1 MVAATSNTLD
11 IQLGPDPNKWPEPFR
26 TRYRER
32 LKASRRVDYSRYQ
45 SNPQAY
51 ASDILNV
58 TLTPDQA
65 TMLQSIV
72 ENRRTLV
79 KASHAIG
86 KTFTAAIAESWWY
99 DCWSKHIG
107 YITAPTWPQAFGLTF
122 KQLKMLRR
130 ARNLPGAILER
141 EIRDEDRNN
150 EGYHYIRAL
159 NAETGEGFQGEHS
172 APILIVIE
180 EGVGVPKY
188 IWDAVGGLMTHP
200 DCRVF
205 AIGNP
210 TDEATEFGLASQ
222 SILYNVLSIS
232 ALDHP
237 NILAELQCQPAP
249 FPDAVRLQWLY
260 EMLEKE
266 CERVEKPIEDSFE
279 FHALPEV
286 KAALEGRQPSGEQW
300 HYQPTAYFQGRVL
313 GEFPTQADQQ
323 VIPRSWLKHQLSL
336 EPLATDI
343 PELGCDVARFGD
355 DRTTIFTRRGPCLY
369 RGREIRKMDVDEVAD
384 ACKDEA
390 REAVRQWRPELSAN
404 EHERLAKILRIKVD
418 VTGGLGVAPVV
429 LLRNAGYQ
437 AVEVNSSSAAKDP
450 EQYRNVRSELWFEMR
465 ERARNKRLDLSR
477 LRKDIRER
485 LERELSAPKY
495 KAPGKKVVE
504 EKAVTKARLGASP
517 DLADG
522 ANLAFYEPPS
532 KERYSPADAESYT
545 SQSY

>member
-1 MVAATSNTLD
+1 M
-11 IQLGPDPNKWPEPFR
+11 IQLGPDPRKWPEPFK
-26 TRYRER
+26 TRYAER
-32 LKASRRVDYSRYQ
+32 LSRVKSQPLTQYQ
-45 SNPQAY
+45 SDPQGY
-51 ASDILNV
+51 SHDVLGV
-58 TLTPDQA
+58 RLTPDQSL
-65 TMLQSIV
+65 MLQSIV

-86 KTFTAAIAESWWY
+86 KTFTAAVAESWWY

-122 KQLKMLRR
+122 KQLKQLRR
-130 ARNLPGAILER
+130 SKELPGVILEK
-141 EIRDEDRNN
+141 EIRDPDRNA

-210 TDEATEFGLASQ
+210 TDEATEFGLASE

-237 NILAELQCQPAP
+237 NIAAELACQSPP

-286 KAALEGRQPSGEQW
+286 KAALEGRTPSGETW

-323 VIPRSWLKHQLSL
+323 VIPKSWLKSQSVLTPVGPY
-336 EPLATDI
+336 EI
-343 PELGCDVARFGD
+343 GCDVARHGD
-355 DRTTIFTRRGPCLY
+355 DRTTIIVKRGACALTAK
-369 RGREIRKMDVDEVAD
+369 EIRKMDTVEVTA
-384 ACKDEA
+384 AIKDTALEFGGTEFEA
-390 REAVRQWRPELSAN
+390 KHIAIR
-404 EHERLAKILRIKVD
+404 VD
-418 VTGGLGVAPVV
+418 VTGGLGAGPYDQ
-429 LLRNAGYQ
+429 LKHAGYN
-437 AVEVNSSSAAKDP
+437 AEPVNSSEKASNT
-450 EQYRNVRSELWFEMR
+450 EQFKNRRSELWFDTR
-465 ERARNKRLDLSR
+465 NRARDKRLDLSR
-477 LRKDIRER
+477 LRKDVRER

-495 KAPGKKVVE
+495 KIVSGQKVVE
-504 EKAVTKARLGASP
+504 DKAQMKQRLGYSP
-517 DLADG
+517 DLAD
-522 ANLAFYEPPS
+522 ALNLAFAPES
-532 KERYSPADAESYT
+532 KRVRVFNF
-545 SQSY
+545 

>member
-1 MVAATSNTLD
+1 MN
-11 IQLGPDPNKWPEPFR
+11 IELGPDPRRWPEPFKS
-26 TRYRER
+26 RYAER
-32 LKASRRVDYSRYQ
+32 LRASRNIVLTQYQ
-45 SNPQAY
+45 SNPQGYAY
-51 ASDILNV
+51 DVLGV
-58 TLTPDQA
+58 TLTPDQS

-72 ENRRTLV
+72 DHRRTLV

-122 KQLKMLRR
+122 KQLKQLRR
-130 ARNLPGAILER
+130 SKNLPGVILER
-141 EIRDEDRNN
+141 EVKDADRNA

-210 TDEATEFGLASQ
+210 TDEATEFGLASE

-237 NILAELQCQPAP
+237 NIAAELHCESPP

-266 CERVEKPIEDSFE
+266 CERVDSPIEDSFE

-286 KAALEGRQPSGEQW
+286 KAALEGRLPSGEQW

-323 VIPRSWLKHQLSL
+323 VIPKSWLKSQSK
-336 EPLATDI
+336 LAPVGPYEI
-343 PELGCDVARFGD
+343 GCDIARFGD
-355 DRTTIFTRRGPCLY
+355 DRTTIIVRRGPCAISA
-369 RGREIRKMDVDEVAD
+369 REIRKMDTVEVERALKD
-384 ACKDEA
+384 AALEVSTSEFEA
-390 REAVRQWRPELSAN
+390 KHVAI
-404 EHERLAKILRIKVD
+404 KID
-418 VTGGLGVAPVV
+418 VTGGLG
-429 LLRNAGYQ
+429 AGPYDHLK
-437 AVEVNSSSAAKDP
+437 ADGWNVHAVNSSERAHNE
-450 EQYRNVRSELWFEMR
+450 EQYKNRRSELWFDTR
-465 ERARNKRLDLSR
+465 DRAREKRLDLSR

-495 KAPGKKVVE
+495 KAAGQKVVE
-504 EKAVTKARLGASP
+504 DKAQLKQRLGYSP

-522 ANLAFYEPPS
+522 LNLAFAPLG
-532 KERYSPADAESYT
+532 KKVKVFNF
-545 SQSY
+545 